1 LITAAAILLPLLLAA
16 IQPFLPPRRWTAA
29 VVAAVGLALTG
40 SLPWWGQRLGG
51 WLLPDPLSV
60 HVAILAAFAWLAA
73 ALGAPAA
80 TRYAPAWTG
89 CLLLALLSD
98 GAGLTVLAS
107 GGAAAA
113 SLLSLPRSEATGDL
127 LVVVLCGTG
136 LALFGTAVL
145 YGATSPALG
154 TGWPALSWSA
164 LPDAGGSLDGAA
176 LGIAFALILLGL
188 GTCCAVLPL
197 WAAIGGHTLPPAAA
211 MLAGPAGGVWLV
223 VVLRLRGVLDA
234 DGHAVA
240 PGGPLMLLGIAGLIL
255 AALCLRHPGRL
266 LPAAIVALFGTVLF
280 AFGLGGAVAT
290 AAGLLHLTLG
300 CLALT
305 AAASGSW
312 PAMLGVAGLVG
323 LPPFGVFATGF
334 ALVGQSA
341 EHGLALAALFA
352 VAWFAVA
359 ALALRGWRP
368 PESGNPAGWLGVALM
383 LWLGLLMPHGVAGW
397 LQGIAAAAR

>member
-1 LITAAAILLPLLLAA
+1 
-16 IQPFLPPRRWTAA
+16 
-29 VVAAVGLALTG
+29 
-40 SLPWWGQRLGG
+40 
-51 WLLPDPLSV
+51 
-60 HVAILAAFAWLAA
+60 
-73 ALGAPAA
+73 
-80 TRYAPAWTG
+80 
-89 CLLLALLSD
+89 
-98 GAGLTVLAS
+98 
-107 GGAAAA
+107 
-113 SLLSLPRSEATGDL
+113 
-127 LVVVLCGTG
+127 
-136 LALFGTAVL
+136 
-145 YGATSPALG
+145 
-154 TGWPALSWSA
+154 
-164 LPDAGGSLDGAA
+164 
-176 LGIAFALILLGL
+176 
-188 GTCCAVLPL
+188 
-197 WAAIGGHTLPPAAA
+197 
-211 MLAGPAGGVWLV
+211 
-223 VVLRLRGVLDA
+223 
-234 DGHAVA
+234 
-240 PGGPLMLLGIAGLIL
+240 
-255 AALCLRHPGRL
+255 
-266 LPAAIVALFGTVLF
+266 VALFGTVLF